1 MGNYGNSITVT
12 IINASKKVEH
22 LETSEWY
29 TLKSATNRILQ
40 LIFLENE
47 ALKKKNVIFSFRHI
61 LPHTIHRPIA
71 CTRISETP
79 CISYLRQRT
88 QPTINEQIKPHM
100 YQISTNLSPYFIL
113 PLNHR

>member
-1 MGNYGNSITVT
+1 MKLWETMGNYGNSITVT

-47 ALKKKNVIFSFRHI
+47 ALKKKMLFFLFGIFYRIQSTARSHVPGFQRH
-61 LPHTIHRPIA
+61 PV
-71 CTRISETP
+71 
-79 CISYLRQRT
+79 YLT
-88 QPTINEQIKPHM
+88 
-100 YQISTNLSPYFIL
+100 
-113 PLNHR
+113 